1 MNKLPYGLAVLV
13 TIVAVTVVQGR
24 AGLAASAVVLA
35 RGQVRCSAELGG
47 SCLLFKGFRCRG
59 LSNLA

>member
-35 RGQVRCSAELGG
+35 RAKSGAAQS
-47 SCLLFKGFRCRG
+47 
-59 LSNLA
+59 

>member
-35 RGQVRCSAELGG
+35 RGQVRCSAELGVM
-47 SCLLFKGFRCRG
+47 CQDVVP
-59 LSNLA
+59 